1 MISTMSKNQR
11 KRQIEKLFARHIA
24 AVEQAVEVAGSRRGQ
39 KIASGV
45 IDQIEAMQAD
55 ISRQFS
61 ELLEQVEYLPSV
73 KFEIKQKLDEQ
84 VNFLEALQAAVKV
97 EPEKAKNFPACFR
110 MSPQQRRQN
119 NITGKSI

>member
-97 EPEKAKNFPACFR
+97 EPEKAK
-110 MSPQQRRQN
+110 
-119 NITGKSI
+119 TVGKWIIANDERLQKLSGLF